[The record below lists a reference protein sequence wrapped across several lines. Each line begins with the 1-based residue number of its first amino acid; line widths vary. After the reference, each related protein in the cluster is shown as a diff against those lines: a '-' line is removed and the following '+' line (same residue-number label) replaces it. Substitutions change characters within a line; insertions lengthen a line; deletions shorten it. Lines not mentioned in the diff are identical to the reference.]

1 MYWGPFLKNQYF
13 SVFFFSFWH
22 INALQVHV
30 FKPATSKAGNS
41 EQYII
46 CLGYKGR
53 SNVLTHGHLERF
65 RAVYGK
71 RTPPFPFLPLSAIP
85 ESFLTQLINCA
96 TKFARHQVNSLIII
110 ALSQSFYIEILRMGP
125 ESKVMINF

>member
-1 MYWGPFLKNQYF
+1 MIII
-13 SVFFFSFWH
+13 V
-22 INALQVHV
+22 QVHV

-65 RAVYGK
+65 RAVYGE

-96 TKFARHQVNSLIII
+96 TKFARYQVRWIGFIV
-110 ALSQSFYIEILRMGP
+110 ASFPGQVPGAGLFTM
-125 ESKVMINF
+125 

>member
-1 MYWGPFLKNQYF
+1 
-13 SVFFFSFWH
+13 
-22 INALQVHV
+22 V

-96 TKFARHQVNSLIII
+96 TKFARHQVDLLYNYVVSFPGSLIF
-110 ALSQSFYIEILRMGP
+110 SVCNIEILGMGHGN
-125 ESKVMINF
+125 ETIIIEVTDGHMT